1 MDSPEMFQIFGN
13 SGASGFFFFFN
24 TEDREEAG

>member
-13 SGASGFFFFFN
+13 SGASGFFFFN